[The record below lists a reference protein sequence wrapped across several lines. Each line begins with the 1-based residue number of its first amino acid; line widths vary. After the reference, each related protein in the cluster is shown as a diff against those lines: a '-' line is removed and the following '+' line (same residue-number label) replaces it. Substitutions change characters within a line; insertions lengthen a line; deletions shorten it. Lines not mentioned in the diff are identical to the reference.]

1 MIADVIAELEK
12 DITKAHEAL
21 KRELSKIRTGRAHPS
36 LLESVRVEVYGSQM
50 PISQVATVTVPEA
63 RMLTVKPWDKTQL
76 KAIEKAIVQ
85 SPLGL
90 NPQSDGEI
98 LRIPMP
104 PLTEERRKDLAKL
117 VKKNGEET
125 KVAIRKARHDAKD
138 MLGQPRERRHDQRR
152 RARSRPE
159 EGRRADPK
167 GHRPKSTRSSAARTK
182 TCSRSEGCGRV
193 RPGVFRTRL
202 GVAARALRP

>member
-12 DITKAHEAL
+12 DIQKAQEAL
-21 KRELSKIRTGRAHPS
+21 KRELTKIRTGRAHPS

-50 PISQVATVTVPEA
+50 PISQVATVSVPEA
-63 RMLTVKPWDKTQL
+63 RLLTVKPWDKTQL

-104 PLTEERRKDLAKL
+104 PLTEERRKELAKL
-117 VKKNGEET
+117 VKKDGEET

-138 MLGQPRERRHDQRR
+138 MLASLEKDGDISEDDHS
-152 RARSRPE
+152 RAEKKVE
-159 EGRRADPK
+159 ELIQK
-167 GHRPKSTRSSAARTK
+167 
-182 TCSRSEGCGRV
+182 
-193 RPGVFRTRL
+193 
-202 GVAARALRP
+202 GVAEVDAIIARKDKDLLEV

>member
-1 MIADVIAELEK
+1 MISDVMTELETS
-12 DITKAHEAL
+12 ISKAHEAL
-21 KRELSKIRTGRAHPS
+21 KRELAKIRTGRAHPS

-50 PISQVATVTVPEA
+50 PISQCATVTVPEA

-104 PLTEERRKDLAKL
+104 PLTAERRKELAKI
-117 VKKNGEET
+117 VKKNGEDT
-125 KVAIRKARHDAKD
+125 KVAVRKARHDAKD
-138 MLGQPRERRHDQRR
+138 MLE
-152 RARSRPE
+152 SL
-159 EGRRADPK
+159 K
-167 GHRPKSTRSSAARTK
+167 
-182 TCSRSEGCGRV
+182 SEGEISEDEHERASKKLEE
-193 RPGVFRTRL
+193 TIQK
-202 GVAARALRP
+202 GVAEIDAIIARKDKDLTEV

>member
-1 MIADVIAELEK
+1 MISEVIAELEK

-36 LLESVRVEVYGSQM
+36 ILESVRVEVYGSQM
-50 PISQVATVTVPEA
+50 PLSQLATVAAPEA

-76 KAIEKAIVQ
+76 KVVEKAIVQ

-90 NPQSDGEI
+90 NPMSDGEI

-104 PLTEERRKDLAKL
+104 PLTEERRKELAKL
-117 VKKNGEET
+117 VKKQGEET

-138 MLGQPRERRHDQRR
+138 MLSSLESDGQISEDELERAEKKVEDLIQ
-152 RARSRPE
+152 
-159 EGRRADPK
+159 K
-167 GHRPKSTRSSAARTK
+167 
-182 TCSRSEGCGRV
+182 
-193 RPGVFRTRL
+193 
-202 GVAARALRP
+202 GVAEVDGIVARKDKDLLEV

>member
-1 MIADVIAELEK
+1 MIAEVIAELEQ
-12 DITKAHEAL
+12 DIAKSHEAL
-21 KRELSKIRTGRAHPS
+21 KRELTKIRTGRAHPS

-50 PISQVATVTVPEA
+50 PISQVATVSVPEA
-63 RMLTVKPWDKTQL
+63 RLLTVKPWDKTQL

-104 PLTEERRKDLAKL
+104 PLTEERRKELAKL
-117 VKKNGEET
+117 VKKDGEET

-138 MLGQPRERRHDQRR
+138 MLQSLESDGQISEDELERAQKKVEDLIQKAVAEVDTII
-152 RARSRPE
+152 ARKDKDLLE
-159 EGRRADPK
+159 
-167 GHRPKSTRSSAARTK
+167 
-182 TCSRSEGCGRV
+182 V
-193 RPGVFRTRL
+193 
-202 GVAARALRP
+202 

>member
-1 MIADVIAELEK
+1 MISEVIAELEQNV
-12 DITKAHEAL
+12 TKAHEAL
-21 KRELSKIRTGRAHPS
+21 KRELAKIRTGRAHPS

-50 PISQVATVTVPEA
+50 PISQCATVTAPEA

-104 PLTEERRKDLAKL
+104 PLTAERRKDLAKI
-117 VKKNGEET
+117 VKKNGEDT
-125 KVAIRKARHDAKD
+125 KVAVRKARHDAKD
-138 MLGQPRERRHDQRR
+138 MLENLKTEGEISEDEHD
-152 RARSRPE
+152 RAQKKVE
-159 EGRRADPK
+159 ELIQK
-167 GHRPKSTRSSAARTK
+167 
-182 TCSRSEGCGRV
+182 
-193 RPGVFRTRL
+193 
-202 GVAARALRP
+202 GVAEIDSIIARKDKDLTEV

>member
-1 MIADVIAELEK
+1 MISEVIAELEK
-12 DITKAHEAL
+12 DVSKAHEAL

-50 PISQVATVTVPEA
+50 PLSQVATVAAPEA

-76 KAIEKAIVQ
+76 KIIEKAIVQ

-90 NPQSDGEI
+90 NPMSDGEI

-117 VKKNGEET
+117 VKKQGEET

-138 MLGQPRERRHDQRR
+138 MLSSLESDGQISEDELQRAEKKVEETIQKGTAEVDNIV
-152 RARSRPE
+152 ARKDKDLLE
-159 EGRRADPK
+159 
-167 GHRPKSTRSSAARTK
+167 
-182 TCSRSEGCGRV
+182 V
-193 RPGVFRTRL
+193 
-202 GVAARALRP
+202 

>member
-1 MIADVIAELEK
+1 MISEVIAELEK

-21 KRELSKIRTGRAHPS
+21 KRELAKIRTGRAHPS
-36 LLESVRVEVYGSQM
+36 LLESVRVEIYGSQM
-50 PISQVATVTVPEA
+50 PISQCATVTVPEA

-104 PLTEERRKDLAKL
+104 PLTAERRKELAKI
-117 VKKNGEET
+117 VKKNGEDT
-125 KVAIRKARHDAKD
+125 KVAVRKSRHDAKD
-138 MLGQPRERRHDQRR
+138 MLENLKTEGEISEDELERAQKKVEELIQKGVGEIDAII
-152 RARSRPE
+152 ARKDKDLME
-159 EGRRADPK
+159 
-167 GHRPKSTRSSAARTK
+167 
-182 TCSRSEGCGRV
+182 V
-193 RPGVFRTRL
+193 
-202 GVAARALRP
+202 

>member
-1 MIADVIAELEK
+1 MIADVISELGT
-12 DITKAHEAL
+12 DITKAHESL
-21 KRELSKIRTGRAHPS
+21 KRELTKIRTGRAHPS

-50 PISQVATVTVPEA
+50 PLSQLATVAVPEA

-76 KAIEKAIVQ
+76 KVIEKAIVQ

-90 NPQSDGEI
+90 NPMSDGDI

-117 VKKNGEET
+117 VKKHGEET

-138 MLGQPRERRHDQRR
+138 LLSSLEKDKQISEDELER
-152 RARSRPE
+152 AEKKVE
-159 EGRRADPK
+159 ELIKD
-167 GHRPKSTRSSAARTK
+167 
-182 TCSRSEGCGRV
+182 
-193 RPGVFRTRL
+193 
-202 GVAARALRP
+202 GVAEVDAIVARKDKDLLEV